1 MSIYCPECK
10 ESVWD
15 VAKDNK
21 LNKCWNCGLAFCS
34 DSAVCDEKYTAYFDR
49 FQIEMTKEWALQCSH
64 AGDCLADIV
73 EAIECPAIVAQLA
86 QIEDGD
92 LFDELSEYGA
102 WDDVE
107 LSDRQKNEQRIIWIA
122 AGNIREDY
130 NL

>member
-1 MSIYCPECK
+1 MYITYFERFII
-10 ESVWD
+10 ELT
-15 VAKDNK
+15 KDQV
-21 LNKCWNCGLAFCS
+21 LS
-34 DSAVCDEKYTAYFDR
+34 
-49 FQIEMTKEWALQCSH
+49 CSH
-64 AGDCLADIV
+64 AGDCLADVLETLTHPNIV
-73 EAIECPAIVAQLA
+73 TQLA

-122 AGNIREDY
+122 AGNIREEY